1 MTRTYLLAGL
11 AALGA
16 VGCTAEYGSMV
27 ILQNQ
32 IPEEGCV
39 ISGSVDSEFRSSGL
53 LHPDSQFGYVFTPV
67 VRSIVDESA
76 RAGRLIFVQGADIR
90 VENLADGSLAQEFG
104 SRFSGYIPPGD
115 TIGVAFEITQ
125 PGLAEGDYLARIQMY
140 GTMDGGDVESQEFEY
155 PVRVSAD
162 AFEVVVGSCSALPIG
177 YVGEQVSNECNPLQD
192 GFIECCDDGGAKV
205 CPARGPSA

>member
-11 AALGA
+11 VALGSIA
-16 VGCTAEYGSMV
+16 CTAEYGSMV

-32 IPEEGCV
+32 VPEEGCV
-39 ISGSVDSEFRSSGL
+39 VSGSVDSTFRSSGL

-67 VRSIVDESA
+67 VRSIVSDSD

-90 VENLADGSLAQEFG
+90 VEDLASGAIVQEFG

-125 PGLAEGDYLARIQMY
+125 PGLGEGDYLARIQMY

-155 PVRVSAD
+155 PVKVSAD
-162 AFEVVVGSCSALPIG
+162 AFEVVVGSCAALPIG
-177 YVGEQVSNECNPLQD
+177 YLGESVANECNPLQD
-192 GFIECCDDGGAKV
+192 GYIECCDSGGTKV
-205 CPARGPSA
+205 CPAQGPSA